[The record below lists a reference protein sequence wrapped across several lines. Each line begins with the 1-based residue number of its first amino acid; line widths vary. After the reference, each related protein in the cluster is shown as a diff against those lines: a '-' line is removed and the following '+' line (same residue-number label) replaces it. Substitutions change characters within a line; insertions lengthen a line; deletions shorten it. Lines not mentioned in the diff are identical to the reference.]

1 MTFVIFFLIIAVLIL
16 VHEFGHFLVARR
28 NKIGVD
34 EFAIGFPPR
43 LWSKKVKG
51 TKYSINAIPLGG
63 YVKLHGEEKALDDKS
78 FIKKSIWTRFK
89 VISAGVLMNIILA
102 YVLLI
107 IYFAF
112 AGSPLATDP
121 ANYSGFIQS
130 KTTQIVVTSVL
141 DNSEAKN
148 MGLEAGDIIL
158 DANDQKFSDA
168 NSFSNYTAGQKDQPI
183 NLKIER
189 NKESII
195 LQGKVGERDGK
206 GSLGVEIA
214 NYYPNIN
221 FKWWSIPIMAAIDLA
236 NIIFI
241 TLYFFW
247 NLILVL
253 FNQAKPLGEVV
264 GPVGVY
270 FVARQAIALG
280 FLYVMRLMIF
290 LSINLAI
297 INFLPIPAL
306 DGGRALFLLIE
317 KIRGKR
323 MKEETEGLIHF
334 IGFVVLILLII
345 GISIRD
351 VIKLF

>member
-1 MTFVIFFLIIAVLIL
+1 MALVIFILIIAILIL
-16 VHEFGHFLVARR
+16 VHELGHFLAARR

-43 LWSKKVKG
+43 LWSKKIKG
-51 TKYSINAIPLGG
+51 TRYSLNAIPLGG
-63 YVKLHGEEKALDDKS
+63 YVKLHGEDRAIDDKS
-78 FIKKSIWTRFK
+78 FIKKSIWARFK

-112 AGSPLATDP
+112 SGSPLATDP
-121 ANYSGFIQS
+121 AKYPDFIKS
-130 KTTQIVVTSVL
+130 KITQTVITNVL
-141 DNSEAKN
+141 DDSSAKK
-148 MGLEAGDIIL
+148 MGLKVGDIIL
-158 DANDQKFSDA
+158 DVNGQKISDA
-168 NSFSNYTAGQKDQPI
+168 NTFSNYTASQKNKPI
-183 NLKIER
+183 ILKIER
-189 NKESII
+189 EKEAKTI
-195 LQGKVGERDGK
+195 QGEVGEREDK

-214 NYYPNIN
+214 NYYPNIV
-221 FKWWSIPIMAAIDLA
+221 FKWWAIPLMSVIDLF

-270 FVARQAIALG
+270 FVAKQAVALG
-280 FLYVMRLMIF
+280 FSYVLRLMIL
-290 LSINLAI
+290 LSVNLAV

-317 KIRGKR
+317 KIRGKK
-323 MKEETEGLIHF
+323 MKEETESLVHL
-334 IGFVVLILLII
+334 IGFLILIVLIIF
-345 GISIRD
+345 ISVRD
-351 VIKLF
+351 VLKLF